1 MHRIKRNPFH
11 LFVITLACAA
21 SIAGCGGGGSSSAND
36 VSGSSGSGAGS
47 TGTGSVPAGGGSTTT
62 ANTVNSVTTGPISG
76 FGSIIINGTRYDDST
91 AQITLDDDGVS
102 RSADLR
108 LGMMVQV
115 ESERAA
121 DDSSVRATS
130 IAARSYLQGPIA
142 SIATGVNRLT
152 VLGVTVTVTPN
163 TVFDNVANLSA
174 LTVNDRVEIHGIPD
188 AALGLIA
195 TRIEKSDN
203 SEARLIGTVQNASAT
218 TFTLGSITVQYQANN
233 LIGLSNVTTGTVVR
247 VKGNAVNATTIAA
260 TAIRS
265 INLTAPALNGQRT
278 EVEGII
284 TSFTDAAHFSVN
296 GRAVVVGTGVV
307 AQGTPA
313 LGARV
318 EVTGT
323 FNGTALAANKVE
335 VKNQEQVEVEANELH
350 GAIFSVGPASNTFT
364 LRNGTVTV
372 RWDSNTV
379 FDASLPNGGNNL
391 KANLQIEVKGRV
403 TGNVLLASRI
413 KLDK

>member
-1 MHRIKRNPFH
+1 MNRINRNPFYYH
-11 LFVITLACAA
+11 VISLACAVA
-21 SIAGCGGGGSSSAND
+21 IAGCGGGGGGND
-36 VSGSSGSGAGS
+36 VSGSGAGS
-47 TGTGSVPAGGGSTTT
+47 TSTGGVPAGSGSTTT
-62 ANTVNSVTTGPISG
+62 ASTVNAVTTGPISG

-91 AQITLDDDGVS
+91 AKITLDDDSVS

-115 ESERAA
+115 ESERSA

-130 IAARSYLQGPIA
+130 IAARSYLQGPIT

-152 VLGVTVTVTPN
+152 VLGVTVTVTPS

-174 LTVNDRVEIHGIPD
+174 LAVNDKVEIHGIPD
-188 AALGLIA
+188 AAVGLIA
-195 TRIEKSDN
+195 TRIEKSGN

-218 TFTLGSITVQYQANN
+218 TFTLGGITVQYEANN
-233 LIGLSNVTTGTVVR
+233 LIGLSNVTNGTVVR
-247 VKGNAVNATTIAA
+247 VKGNARNATTVVA

-265 INLTAPALNGQRT
+265 VNLTAPALNGQRT

-284 TSFTDAAHFSVN
+284 TSFTDATHFSVN
-296 GRAVVVGTGVV
+296 GRAVIVGTGAVV
-307 AQGTPA
+307 QGTPA
-313 LGARV
+313 IGARV

-323 FNGTALAANKVE
+323 FNGTALAATKVE
-335 VKNQEQVEVEANELH
+335 VKNQEQVEVEVNELH
-350 GAIFSVGPASNTFT
+350 GAIFSVGPTPNTFT
-364 LRNGTVTV
+364 LRNGTVSV

-391 KANLQIEVKGRV
+391 TANLQIEVKGRV
-403 TGNVLLASRI
+403 NGNVLLASRI